1 MNEKNKSIFSVDAS
15 GDIVVLKINGR
26 ASYLTSAPVNNL
38 FSHLL
43 DRGKNQF
50 LVDFKNCLGM
60 DSTFLGILAGAA
72 MRIRREFPDG
82 GLELCR
88 LNNRNLELVRNLG
101 LHRILTIRGVDA
113 PEDAG
118 DENAKFETL
127 LSGSVESNSML
138 EAHRNLVDA
147 DESNQQKFEDV
158 IKFLEK
164 ETN

>member
-1 MNEKNKSIFSVDAS
+1 
-15 GDIVVLKINGR
+15 
-26 ASYLTSAPVNNL
+26 
-38 FSHLL
+38 
-43 DRGKNQF
+43 
-50 LVDFKNCLGM
+50 M